1 MQAIVS
7 RSSQIYYPLNCTSP
21 TDIEKELLEFDD
33 LTMPERTLQFSL
45 AFLYFIT
52 LIFTLR
58 QFYVHN
64 RDNKALLKKNMWIM
78 ILIITALSMRI
89 AYLLDSLYI
98 LVPDKHPFAED
109 GHLFIFNIYLGLSS
123 VVFFCLSQFSLLVS
137 RLW

>member
-64 RDNKALLKKNMWIM
+64 RDNKTLLKKNMWIM

-98 LVPDKHPFAED
+98 LVPDKHPFSED